1 MNASAA
7 GIGPVPF
14 YCWNNRSNSYSHPNK
29 RSAAYRRTHARPA
42 ALCASSGSSDAAP
55 PLSRSHLHFCPASA
69 RANMSALCVQR
80 ETGVP
85 QPQLCCLLPYRC
97 RQMCCERSL
106 PGHTGISKAEPPL
119 SAFYFGREMLS
130 GRISPPNQSLFSPTK
145 AISFSGGLP
154 CAHKARLAPS
164 TPVLQ
169 SLTLPAT
176 LCNCDSFW
184 QN

>member
-1 MNASAA
+1 MGQFPFTA
-7 GIGPVPF
+7 GIIAQTHTATQT
-14 YCWNNRSNSYSHPNK
+14 N
-29 RSAAYRRTHARPA
+29 AARRTGAPMPGPLPFAQAADPA
-42 ALCASSGSSDAAP
+42 TLLHRCLAP
-55 PLSRSHLHFCPASA
+55 ISASA
-69 RANMSALCVQR
+69 RANTSALCVQR

-106 PGHTGISKAEPPL
+106 PGRTGISKAEPPL